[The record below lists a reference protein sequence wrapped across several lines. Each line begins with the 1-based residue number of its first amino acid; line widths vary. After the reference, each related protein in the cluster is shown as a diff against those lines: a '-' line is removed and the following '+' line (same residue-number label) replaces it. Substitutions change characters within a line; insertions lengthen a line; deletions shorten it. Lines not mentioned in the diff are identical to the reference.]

1 MVKPVI
7 PESEIKVSSILISK
21 WEEHQRNTQKDVL
34 ISIITWLK
42 STATGLVQL
51 SSWSNLTKNTTF
63 WQTLNVLLICVLH
76 QVVG

>member
-51 SSWSNLTKNTTF
+51 SS
-63 WQTLNVLLICVLH
+63 
-76 QVVG
+76 